1 MRKKLLI
8 ALGVLLVV
16 VVGFLGVVALQP
28 RTFSIERS
36 TNIAAQPSVVFAE
49 LDDFEAWNAWSP
61 WAKLDPNAKTTM
73 SDPSSGKGARFTWS
87 GNDQVGEGSLTML
100 ESNPPQLVEV
110 EQEFV
115 RPMAGKARMA
125 FILVPR
131 DGGTQLTWKMHGK
144 NDFIGRAI
152 CMFMNM
158 DALVGKNFE
167 KGLAAI
173 KSLAEKHAGDP
184 ATAPAI

>member
-1 MRKKLLI
+1 MRKKPLI

-16 VVGFLGVVALQP
+16 CVGFLGVVALQP
-28 RTFSIERS
+28 STFSVERS
-36 TNIAAQPSVVFAE
+36 TNIAAQPSVVFAK

-61 WAKLDPNAKTTM
+61 WANLDPNAKTTM
-73 SDPSSGKGARFTWS
+73 SDPSSGKGARFIWS

-100 ESNPPQLVEV
+100 QSNPPELVEV

-115 RPMAGKARMA
+115 RPMAGKARMT

-131 DGGTQLTWKMHGK
+131 DGGTRLTWKMDGT

-167 KGLAAI
+167 KGLGAI
-173 KSLAEKHAGDP
+173 KSLVEEHAGHP
-184 ATAPAI
+184 ATAPAS